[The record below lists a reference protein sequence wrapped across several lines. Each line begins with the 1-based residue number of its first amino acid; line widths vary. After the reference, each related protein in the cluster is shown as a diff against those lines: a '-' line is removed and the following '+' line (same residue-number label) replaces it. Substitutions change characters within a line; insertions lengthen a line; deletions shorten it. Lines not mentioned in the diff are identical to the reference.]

1 LRRERRSS
9 TVEKGKNVSPTS
21 TRNDSRG
28 TRILVVENDANDR
41 ELLLHPL
48 RKAGLPNHTKFISE
62 GHEALGFLTG
72 SEEKAIA
79 KNLIA
84 IFTDLKLD
92 GMEGIELLHRLRQHE
107 AYAETPV
114 IVMTSSHDPP
124 DWEECQ
130 RLKVSHFVTKPVS
143 LSAFAKAIADTFY
156 SSPCL
161 RTSSLA
167 RVAE

>member
-1 LRRERRSS
+1 M
-9 TVEKGKNVSPTS
+9 NVMPTS

-28 TRILVVENDANDR
+28 TRILVVENDVNDR
-41 ELLLHPL
+41 ELLLHQL
-48 RKAGLPNHTKFISE
+48 RKAGLANHTKFISE

-84 IFTDLKLD
+84 IFLDLKLN
-92 GMEGIELLHRLRQHE
+92 GMDGIELLRRLRQHA
-107 AYAETPV
+107 AYAEIPG
-114 IVMTSSHDPP
+114 IVMTSSNDPH

-130 RLKVSHFVTKPVS
+130 RLKVSHFVAKPVS
-143 LSAFAKAIADTFY
+143 LSAFTKAIADAFH
-156 SSPCL
+156 SPEHQW
-161 RTSSLA
+161 TSSLV